1 MRLCCE
7 QQLFVTVV
15 LQFIILRRD
24 KVRCDDITR
33 YIINSIFFFSRI
45 IYRNIKVW
53 NIKVS
58 EYKVSEYF

>member
-1 MRLCCE
+1 MRLRCE

-33 YIINSIFFFSRI
+33 YIINSIFFFFFFSRI
-45 IYRNIKVW
+45 MYKNIYKE
-53 NIKVS
+53 KS
-58 EYKVSEYF
+58 K

>member
-1 MRLCCE
+1 MRLRCE

-33 YIINSIFFFSRI
+33 YIINSIFFFFFFFSRI
-45 IYRNIKVW
+45 MYKNIYI
-53 NIKVS
+53 
-58 EYKVSEYF
+58 

>member
-1 MRLCCE
+1 MRLRCE

-33 YIINSIFFFSRI
+33 YIINSIFFFFFLVALCTRI
-45 IYRNIKVW
+45 YIYK
-53 NIKVS
+53 K
-58 EYKVSEYF
+58 KVSEYF